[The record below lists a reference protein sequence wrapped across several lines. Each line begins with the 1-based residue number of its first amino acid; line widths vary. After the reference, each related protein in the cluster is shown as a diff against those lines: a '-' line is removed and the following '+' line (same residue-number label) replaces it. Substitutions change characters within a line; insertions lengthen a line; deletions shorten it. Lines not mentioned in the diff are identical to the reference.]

1 MKFHLLVWLVS
12 SVFIIHDFEEI
23 IVVEKWLLKNEKELL
38 MTIPIKFHNYFNRI
52 FPKKSSVFACAV
64 LVEYIGLLGCIFLS
78 IFNHY
83 HEWSIIGILGVV
95 SILFLHSFTHIGQ
108 MVVLKRYTP
117 GVWTAIFVVIPF
129 SVYFYDF
136 VLPHDIVHW
145 KLIGLSIPAGFVLVP
160 CLNQFGLWLGKKIE
174 F

>member
-23 IVVEKWLLKNEKELL
+23 IVLEKWLIKNENELL
-38 MTIPIKFHNYFNRI
+38 MTIPMKFHNYFNKL
-52 FPKKSSVFACAV
+52 FPKKTSSFACAV

-78 IFNHY
+78 LFANY
-83 HEWSIIGILGVV
+83 HEWSTIGILAVV

-108 MVVLKRYTP
+108 MVLLKRYTP
-117 GVWTAIFVVIPF
+117 GVLTAIFVVIPF
-129 SVYFYDF
+129 SVYFYEF
-136 VLPHDIVHW
+136 VLSHDIVQW
-145 KLIGLSIPAGFVLVP
+145 KLIWLSLPTGFVLVAF
-160 CLNQFGLWLGKKIE
+160 LNQLGLWLGKKIE